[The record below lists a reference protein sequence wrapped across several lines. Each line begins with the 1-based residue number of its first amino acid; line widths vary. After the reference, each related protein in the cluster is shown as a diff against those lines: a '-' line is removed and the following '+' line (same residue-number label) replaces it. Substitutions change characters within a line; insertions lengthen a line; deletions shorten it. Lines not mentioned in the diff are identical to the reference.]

1 MFYIILRY
9 IIPQMLIS
17 NIERIDIFYTLPF
30 TKHHD
35 LINYSEYTVPHR
47 EYWFK
52 TGFYLM
58 NTSIKL
64 NIQVTPYIWGIYF
77 ELIPT

>member
-17 NIERIDIFYTLPF
+17 NIERIYIFYTLPF

-47 EYWFK
+47 EY
-52 TGFYLM
+52 
-58 NTSIKL
+58 
-64 NIQVTPYIWGIYF
+64 
-77 ELIPT
+77 